1 METKTIPC
9 FPYDFHSAGE
19 TEKATNPETFSSNDL
34 PAVDFT
40 TLSDFN
46 KRVNLTFFR
55 DGTYIMS

>member
-1 METKTIPC
+1 METKTLPC
-9 FPYDFHSAGE
+9 SPNDFPSVGD

-46 KRVNLTFFR
+46 KRVNLTHFR
-55 DGTYIMS
+55 NGLLTI